1 MIPLLFQPRYV
12 SFQVSPKCSWLS
24 WNKIPSHPV
33 HVLKPAL
40 ILNILI
46 ISKMMN
52 RVREIVNPIRYD
64 QQNVGKFLL
73 RTDTSLVFYNRKLMR
88 TDSFL
93 TFFWSFVYAWLASP
107 FSVFSQLAQVGFL
120 GRRHLFL
127 SVFQRK
133 MKLKMTVG
141 LCQPSFFSRQWK
153 QLTQSL
159 SIQYTFKDTSIKTF
173 WRL

>member
-1 MIPLLFQPRYV
+1 
-12 SFQVSPKCSWLS
+12 
-24 WNKIPSHPV
+24 
-33 HVLKPAL
+33 
-40 ILNILI
+40 
-46 ISKMMN
+46 MMN

-64 QQNVGKFLL
+64 QQQFGKFLL
-73 RTDTSLVFYNRKLMR
+73 RTDTSLVFYNRTLMR

-93 TFFWSFVYAWLASP
+93 TFFLSFVYAWLPSP

-141 LCQPSFFSRQWK
+141 LCQPFFSVGNGNNSHNQCRFNIH
-153 QLTQSL
+153 L
-159 SIQYTFKDTSIKTF
+159 KTR
-173 WRL
+173 RLKHSDDCNIRAT